1 MQQHMGPESNRKVQ
15 RKEELWRELD
25 FPGEKSKQIK
35 QILMAIC
42 QILLLLFLGPEAPA
56 VSDVAM

>member
-1 MQQHMGPESNRKVQ
+1 MAPESDKKVQ

-35 QILMAIC
+35 QILMAID
-42 QILLLLFLGPEAPA
+42 QIHLLLFLGPQTLA
-56 VSDVAM
+56 VLDVAM